1 MQILK
6 RDSGGIRLAI
16 AASIAVLVALAGCTD
31 PEDSGGESEPG
42 DDVVVDDVEFDAASD
57 VESDEGAC
65 EDGDGTFAVSDVQG
79 EIEEGAEIVV
89 CGDEFGD
96 QGPETVFFD
105 DFEDGEPGE
114 SLDEEGPVVG
124 EWYTPGG
131 PVVDDESRS
140 GSNSLLLL
148 DHEESTQTS
157 VFAIPDE
164 EGRFGLRHFDEFFMH
179 WSLKDLGDFPG
190 NDSSP
195 TDFSSDSSVKDI
207 WVMFGDRGDNYDYSC
222 SQGEC
227 NGNDIVLASHT
238 GGGGFKHDGNNT
250 RSDWWISDFWQFEAW
265 NRMSFHL
272 RLDDDDPYGDATGDF
287 EHFSEEGGYFQDDYE
302 GPMMR
307 EELDEIPPVWDRI
320 KVGAWYRGAG
330 ETRRIADDI
339 YIAIGDGA
347 AARVE
352 VADAETIEEATN
364 IAVATVDDWSKERLE
379 ATLRLGDLDPG
390 DDDLHLF
397 VVDADNR
404 RTPGFA
410 LNQLN

>member
-1 MQILK
+1 MVNVFA
-6 RDSGGIRLAI
+6 RSFRR
-16 AASIAVLVALAGCTD
+16 SMVLSALAALLLAGGCGDSESSD
-31 PEDSGGESEPG
+31 PS
-42 DDVVVDDVEFDAASD
+42 
-57 VESDEGAC
+57 SDEVEDDPNNGEEVEDTEGC
-65 EDGDGTFAVSDVQG
+65 EDGDGTFAISDVMG
-79 EIEEGAEIVV
+79 DLEEGAALTI
-89 CGDEFGD
+89 CGDQFGS

-105 DFEDGEPGE
+105 DFDDGEPGE
-114 SLDEEGPVVG
+114 SLDEEGPALG

-131 PVVDDESRS
+131 PVVDDMSRS
-140 GSNSLLLL
+140 GSNALLLL

-157 VFAIPDE
+157 VFAIPDDDGE
-164 EGRFGLRHFDEFFMH
+164 FGLRHFDEFFMH

-195 TDFSSDSSVKDI
+195 TDFSSDSSAKDI

-227 NGNDIVLASHT
+227 NGNDIVLATHT

-250 RSDWWISDFWQFEAW
+250 RSNWWISDFWQFGAW
-265 NRMSFHL
+265 NTMSFHL
-272 RLDDDDPYGDATGDF
+272 SLDPDEPYGDATGDF
-287 EHFSEEGGYFQDDYE
+287 EHFSEAGGYFQDDYE

-320 KVGAWYRGAG
+320 KVGAWYRNAG

-347 AARVE
+347 SARVE
-352 VADAETIEEATN
+352 VANAESMDEATN
-364 IAVATVDDWSKERLE
+364 LAVSTIDDWSDDQLE
-379 ATLRLGDLDPG
+379 ATLRLADLDVE
-390 DDDLHLF
+390 DDLYLF

-404 RTPGFA
+404 RSPGF
-410 LNQLN
+410 LLDL